1 MVITALPVSAMAEY
15 GTEVA
20 KSVPGIMDKVWEGWR
35 DQWLGQLAGRISGRP
50 AQKMQAEAVD
60 GAFVKI
66 DAPNLALPAGTEVRV
81 VKLDDEGMDKVQ
93 AIIGNTPGVNV
104 KAISAYDITFFCNGK
119 EIEPNGSVSVDM
131 SLLGIEE
138 GKGVSIYHIDSKA
151 SDLDNGMT
159 CEKVE
164 NVELNEGVASFK
176 ADSFS
181 IYFVSNAQTTGILK
195 VEFYDT
201 NGKFLNA
208 QAVRLSDFEVKDTPI
223 YDPGLKILPDSDGT
237 DFSGWAEVE
246 SENDTVSES
255 DAMVID
261 EVNNLIKEHFV
272 DYLAD
277 NVVKFKATNITLG
290 YAKFYALNHNIVA
303 LKNIKLDNNTLE
315 GTVNFN
321 VEYKNPL
328 TEYRTVGWVEDK
340 YVKISGVDSGV
351 MDNDVMDND
360 VMDNDVMDDGH
371 IGPPEYLTDEEGY
384 RVYTLDQIV
393 TMSFDN
399 ESRMLEFYPYIE
411 SGFWLSF
418 NNNESYTNTVNG
430 FDGSSWNYTEGAE
443 ANDIAPVFCNDGITA
458 GKQPTAPTREGYTF
472 GGWYNDKACTEAFDW
487 GVIDKETVV
496 YAKWTPATAKFNIT
510 VWIEKVPET
519 DFDGNFT
526 KDPVYEYYTTM
537 DYTGVGTAAVYS
549 LERAAEDMLE
559 IVNAENASNS
569 GNTQIIP
576 IYSPVD
582 EHYFYLDRAKN
593 NDFTAKVRGDGKSV
607 INFYFRRHE
616 ITLNIRAVKNYTTL
630 KSITTAEAL
639 TGAYK
644 NRALYG
650 KPAGSDYYEALTRV
664 DGKIYLKKGL
674 FMDSDNSNQQV
685 MSPNAQEYTGDLYVI
700 NKDSSQYSEF
710 PNYLNTNFGYADY
723 YSVEKKYGDILLQF
737 KGRYGQFFSYWPD
750 YDFDSTFVYWS
761 YNTGNN
767 RYSPLGL
774 NQFLD
779 GNGYQG
785 NVSDYVYDM
794 IPYARAMYNSS
805 SSAVIYAYQDFMDYE
820 VEVEKPGHPN
830 ETIQAVGITDWYD
843 MPFYSYL
850 NTNEIQNVG
859 GARAEDFNFDHLSY
873 CWPYGSGNN
882 ATSVVENP
890 VIEYNGTNWFQ
901 EAEENHNV
909 QPNGPSIGA
918 TQYDYNC
925 QLGDGNWKTNMEIF
939 VVRTRN
945 LHAMHYFIDG
955 QEIKPFPGDRPLLYQ
970 EGNNDP
976 ITQRQ
981 SIYHNYSPNIMD
993 YMMDIVVKGD
1003 DYSAALDAGDGSFDW
1018 DSAGMD
1024 EKLFFC
1030 NAEPQPNDIPADKHF
1045 VGWYKDYS
1053 LQEPFDFDERIQSDT
1068 AAYARLDPDHYRV
1081 VLHYDTVKKADS
1093 TFTYLDSSE
1102 PTTVVLDAGE
1112 QIFDNELSWQNG
1124 VWTDKD
1130 GKTYLFRGWF
1140 YDSKFQNPVSRE
1152 ATAISAFADMSYHI
1166 GSGVDA
1172 CTNLSY
1178 EDVEEDYI
1186 AGKIDLYAL
1195 FTEAKHNV
1203 SGVQLRYDAV
1213 DGDGSFSNDAI
1224 IRMDEYVYVYGSE
1237 ARIGSASTADDED
1250 YAFDHW
1256 VLLDKEGNP
1265 TDYVYYPG
1273 DIFTITDQYAVS
1285 GVQITYNYKIGPL
1298 GDQTS
1303 ITDFTT
1309 YGEIPTPPAAA
1320 TRAYIAGGAYYE
1332 FDHWE
1337 PELAPATEI
1346 TSYTAVYKAPAPI
1359 PHVNVYFHTNL
1370 DPDQTIAEVW
1380 EFADSNAIVNE
1391 FEDVFPSVTIPAGKV
1406 CVGWSFKQTGA
1417 EEADCIT
1424 DLTIEENR
1432 DYDIYAVWANAVT
1445 FEPGTG
1451 NGEIIEDIT
1460 FSDTEFVIP
1469 EDTFGFYKPNW
1480 TFDGWK
1486 INGTGTTYYAGD
1498 KISNPTFPLVLVAQ
1512 WLEGYTVTYNNNGGS
1527 GSIDS
1532 VLVPVG
1538 SQLEVVSESA
1548 AKAAFT
1554 RTGYTLTGFNSAAD
1568 GSGTAYA
1575 FGGTYNISANT
1586 TLYAVW
1592 SANPFTVS
1600 FDKNGGSGTMS
1611 NDTVYYDQDYHVP
1624 NNGFSAPDADQKFSH
1639 WTVGSTTYNPDDTIH
1654 ITGDV
1659 TLTANW
1665 KNKDYQIILN
1675 PNGGSGSAQTY
1686 AYRDAGNSI
1695 TLPANASGYFTAPS
1709 GMGFKCWSINGT
1721 EYNGGGNYTVD
1732 ASHATNNVITI
1743 SVVWQ
1748 YAKFV
1753 PVTISNGF
1761 TFDPNKKYAFGYLDG
1776 STLKLVTSNLSGVRL
1791 EKIDVNYSANGTII
1805 DNDAAFWKFSGG
1817 IVSNNPFTVQSLK
1830 TGKYITY
1837 GGSSNIVMGDSSYQ
1851 FILNGTGAT
1860 QKKIR
1865 DKASIYVKLCLSSNN
1880 DWGLYSPS
1888 NDNQWKTITFLVQDT
1903 STSGNVLPAPE
1914 SAVLDVETKAEEK
1927 AVETTVEKTVEMT
1940 EAPVAKTSEN
1950 REMAGE
1956 YPVAISGTSAV
1967 ETRTALEPIT
1977 VEAVK
1982 VETKKPSV
1990 ETKDNDVMGPD
2001 VMVNDVMDAENQEKM
2016 VITFRAV
2023 YSPKVTDDDGSRI
2036 VFNANGLS
2044 FTNNAIGTIESANAE
2059 LNLDW
2064 NIDDNSFGDFIAS
2077 SEVEYNNKGE
2087 ATIMIPGPEVFEQNG
2102 QDGYRLIGWNTQPD
2116 GSGVE
2121 ILFSNI
2127 TASEDQYDAKFASGA
2142 NTLPVYIDNLD
2153 KSEGGKLN
2161 TSINTLYAMWEGYTA
2176 FYHSADNTIEP
2187 NHNDGVKYGGNEVG
2201 GTLVYS
2207 TYAGVD
2213 TTVDIPGLVP
2223 EGSLYG
2229 GYYKDYAGKGSYST
2243 FAVTDGVTGAVA
2255 YDGANADWDIEDA
2268 KRGTENRGDRFTV
2281 EKDEI
2286 SEFIGKTI
2294 YIKEVPAAKY
2304 LRLYSYCTY
2313 NRNDK
2318 TIRSWW
2324 LITDTDDKNYQQTGF
2339 IIDGVVTPCQ
2349 SWPKSVRITPKN
2361 ADPNDTETG
2370 AKTLSQTTFN
2380 APRAWVPYKGY
2391 REDSNNTGSFE
2402 ALENKTYTNYWI
2414 TLDNILVIGTR
2425 QRTFGSDISNMN
2437 TAPNNLTTGDYTG
2450 VKYYYTE
2457 IVND

>member
-1 MVITALPVSAMAEY
+1 MKTRFKKLLSFALVLIMVITALPVSAMAEY

-181 IYFVSNAQTTGILK
+181 IYFVSNAETTGFLK

-201 NGKFLNA
+201 NAKFLNA
-208 QAVRLSDFEVKDTPI
+208 QAVKLSDFEVKGTPI
-223 YDPGLKILPDSDGT
+223 YDPGIKILPNYDGT

-510 VWIEKVPET
+510 VWIEKVPEN

-569 GNTQIIP
+569 GNTNIIE

-582 EHYFYLDRAKN
+582 EHFFYLDRAKN

-630 KSITTAEAL
+630 KSISTAEAL

-644 NRALYG
+644 KRALYG

-700 NKDSSQYSEF
+700 NKDSSSQYTEF
-710 PNYLNTNFGYADY
+710 PNFLNTNFGKVDY
-723 YSVEKKYGDILLQF
+723 YSVEPKYGDILLQF

-750 YDFDSTFVYWS
+750 YDLDSTFVYWS

-805 SSAVIYAYQDFMDYE
+805 SSAVIYAYQDFIDYE
-820 VEVEKPGHPN
+820 EEVDRPGHPG
-830 ETIQAVGITDWYD
+830 EKITVWGISDWYD

-1195 FTEAKHNV
+1195 FTEAKINV

-1213 DGDGSFSNDAI
+1213 DGYGSFSNDAI

-1337 PELAPATEI
+1337 PELAPATQI

-1370 DPDQTIAEVW
+1370 DPDQTLAEDW
-1380 EFADSNAIVNE
+1380 EFADSNDMGE
-1391 FEDVFPSVTIPAGKV
+1391 FNDVFLSVAIPADKLFI
-1406 CVGWSFKQTGA
+1406 GWSFKQTGA

-1432 DYDIYAVWANAVT
+1432 DYDIYAVWANKVV
-1445 FEPGTG
+1445 FQPGTG
-1451 NGEIIEDIT
+1451 YGEIVDVEA
-1460 FSDTEFVIP
+1460 FSDTEYVIP
-1469 EDTFGFYKPNW
+1469 KDTFGFYKPNW

-1512 WLEGYTVTYNNNGGS
+1512 WLDGHNVIYHANNGTDATTSQFVSYGQSFNFKTASDSELS
-1527 GSIDS
+1527 GFS
-1532 VLVPVG
+1532 
-1538 SQLEVVSESA
+1538 
-1548 AKAAFT
+1548 
-1554 RTGYTLTGFNSAAD
+1554 RTGYHMTGKLFENAECTGTYYNFDASHASISADLHVYVQWEGDPYTVSYAA
-1568 GSGTAYA
+1568 GSGASGNMQADSVRYGDT
-1575 FGGTYNISANT
+1575 
-1586 TLYAVW
+1586 
-1592 SANPFTVS
+1592 FTVP
-1600 FDKNGGSGTMS
+1600 TY
-1611 NDTVYYDQDYHVP
+1611 T
-1624 NNGFSAPDADQKFSH
+1624 FSH
-1639 WTVGSTTYNPDDTIH
+1639 NDPDNYMFTGWSDGTNTYQVDDTFT
-1654 ITGDV
+1654 ITGNV
-1659 TLTANW
+1659 TLTAQW
-1665 KNKDYQIILN
+1665 DYRPYTIN
-1675 PNGGSGSAQTY
+1675 FSSNGGTGTMTAWH
-1686 AYRDAGNSI
+1686 RDAGEC
-1695 TLPANASGYFTAPS
+1695 TLPACTFNPPTGMMFDHWSSNSSGTDTITKVTLSESNSSVTVYAIWQPANLYKKYT
-1709 GMGFKCWSINGT
+1709 GT
-1721 EYNGGGNYTVD
+1721 
-1732 ASHATNNVITI
+1732 
-1743 SVVWQ
+1743 
-1748 YAKFV
+1748 
-1753 PVTISNGF
+1753 
-1761 TFDPNKKYAFGYLDG
+1761 TFDPNK
-1776 STLKLVTSNLSGVRL
+1776 
-1791 EKIDVNYSANGTII
+1791 
-1805 DNDAAFWKFSGG
+1805 
-1817 IVSNNPFTVQSLK
+1817 
-1830 TGKYITY
+1830 TY
-1837 GGSSNIVMGDSSYQ
+1837 
-1851 FILNGTGAT
+1851 
-1860 QKKIR
+1860 
-1865 DKASIYVKLCLSSNN
+1865 
-1880 DWGLYSPS
+1880 
-1888 NDNQWKTITFLVQDT
+1888 
-1903 STSGNVLPAPE
+1903 
-1914 SAVLDVETKAEEK
+1914 
-1927 AVETTVEKTVEMT
+1927 
-1940 EAPVAKTSEN
+1940 
-1950 REMAGE
+1950 
-1956 YPVAISGTSAV
+1956 
-1967 ETRTALEPIT
+1967 
-1977 VEAVK
+1977 
-1982 VETKKPSV
+1982 
-1990 ETKDNDVMGPD
+1990 
-2001 VMVNDVMDAENQEKM
+2001 
-2016 VITFRAV
+2016 
-2023 YSPKVTDDDGSRI
+2023 
-2036 VFNANGLS
+2036 
-2044 FTNNAIGTIESANAE
+2044 AIG
-2059 LNLDW
+2059 
-2064 NIDDNSFGDFIAS
+2064 
-2077 SEVEYNNKGE
+2077 V
-2087 ATIMIPGPEVFEQNG
+2087 MQ
-2102 QDGYRLIGWNTQPD
+2102 
-2116 GSGVE
+2116 GSQ
-2121 ILFSNI
+2121 I
-2127 TASEDQYDAKFASGA
+2127 
-2142 NTLPVYIDNLD
+2142 
-2153 KSEGGKLN
+2153 
-2161 TSINTLYAMWEGYTA
+2161 
-2176 FYHSADNTIEP
+2176 
-2187 NHNDGVKYGGNEVG
+2187 
-2201 GTLVYS
+2201 
-2207 TYAGVD
+2207 
-2213 TTVDIPGLVP
+2213 
-2223 EGSLYG
+2223 
-2229 GYYKDYAGKGSYST
+2229 
-2243 FAVTDGVTGAVA
+2243 
-2255 YDGANADWDIEDA
+2255 
-2268 KRGTENRGDRFTV
+2268 
-2281 EKDEI
+2281 
-2286 SEFIGKTI
+2286 
-2294 YIKEVPAAKY
+2294 
-2304 LRLYSYCTY
+2304 
-2313 NRNDK
+2313 
-2318 TIRSWW
+2318 
-2324 LITDTDDKNYQQTGF
+2324 
-2339 IIDGVVTPCQ
+2339 
-2349 SWPKSVRITPKN
+2349 
-2361 ADPNDTETG
+2361 
-2370 AKTLSQTTFN
+2370 
-2380 APRAWVPYKGY
+2380 
-2391 REDSNNTGSFE
+2391 
-2402 ALENKTYTNYWI
+2402 
-2414 TLDNILVIGTR
+2414 
-2425 QRTFGSDISNMN
+2425 
-2437 TAPNNLTTGDYTG
+2437 
-2450 VKYYYTE
+2450 
-2457 IVND
+2457 